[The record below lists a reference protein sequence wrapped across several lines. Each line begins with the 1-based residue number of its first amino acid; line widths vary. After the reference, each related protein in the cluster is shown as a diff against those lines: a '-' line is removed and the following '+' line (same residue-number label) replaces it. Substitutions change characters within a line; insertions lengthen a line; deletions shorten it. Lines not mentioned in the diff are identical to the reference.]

1 MENKKLPI
9 DMLNGLDD
17 NQVVEINPVVELKTN
32 LVNYIN
38 SLISSAIEDDELLTL
53 TKKTIYEKI
62 PDLTFSDLKSLL
74 ITLNSKKEILNSQLT
89 NLLKPSQQNNSPL
102 LDALSDVRDVNKNS
116 YDEANGELSSK
127 DLRDVDK
134 VDRLMMVL
142 DKISEKI
149 DQNQDESEIIDE

>member
-53 TKKTIYEKI
+53 TKKTIYDKI

-74 ITLNSKKEILNSQLT
+74 VTLNSKKEILNSQLT